1 LAFERIPPSPFEV
14 PVSRPEASVLLTCW
28 SAKGGSGTTV
38 VAVAL
43 SLLVAR
49 RSTSP
54 AFLVD
59 VAGDAAAALGVHDPG
74 PGLGD
79 WLAAGPEVPATA
91 LARLGIE
98 VAPNL
103 SLIPAGEFVTTDP
116 ATHSRGVAR
125 LIEALT
131 AMQSD
136 DAPVIVDAGVP
147 RRGDGDIAAAAIGA
161 ATTSLLVLRPCY
173 LGLRRALASPH
184 RPTAVVLVDENERA
198 LDVAD
203 IEDALGTPVVAVVP
217 NRPEIARAVDAGLLA
232 GRLPRALASSL
243 RRAA

>member
-1 LAFERIPPSPFEV
+1 M
-14 PVSRPEASVLLTCW
+14 LLTCW

-49 RSTSP
+49 RSSSP
-54 AFLVD
+54 AVLVD
-59 VAGDAAAALGVHDPG
+59 MAGDAAAALGVHGPG
-74 PGLGD
+74 PGIGD
-79 WLAAGPEVPATA
+79 WLAAGPDLPASA

-103 SLIPAGEFVTTDP
+103 SLIPAGEFVTADAVTQAGAVP
-116 ATHSRGVAR
+116 R
-125 LIEALT
+125 LVEAL
-131 AMQSD
+131 AALQSD

-147 RRGDGDIAAAAIGA
+147 RPGDGDLAAAAIRA
-161 ATTSLLVLRPCY
+161 ASTSLLVLRPCY

-184 RPTAVVLVDENERA
+184 RPTAVVLVDEHERA